1 MTSTMVTRRIERLW
15 RCPVCGVEAPV
26 AALEKP
32 ARPAWCFGGVE
43 LTHVE
48 TPTPMTFVERE
59 LAFVDARASA
69 IIDLFETS
77 DWGLLR
83 DAVDHYSQNR
93 RRLARRRPGVENA
106 LADVFARFNGM
117 DRALGDLARLA
128 GPDSPGGGK
137 LGHDFMPA
145 RVEATSPSEPA
156 DDIGPVRAEVC

>member
-59 LAFVDARASA
+59 RIFVDLKARA

-83 DAVDHYSQNR
+83 HAVEDYARSQR
-93 RRLARRRPGVENA
+93 RGVRRRPGVENA
-106 LADVFARFNGM
+106 MAGVFARLKGM
-117 DRALGDLARLA
+117 DRALGDLA
-128 GPDSPGGGK
+128 
-137 LGHDFMPA
+137 
-145 RVEATSPSEPA
+145 
-156 DDIGPVRAEVC
+156 